1 MPRQKLSMLTMATSV
16 PMSLNVLLCGQTSG
30 QDILAPL
37 PRQSSRIRDDPMDHF
52 HGGGGERTVMVVL
65 TLDRCQV

>member
-16 PMSLNVLLCGQTSG
+16 PMISTYCSADRPAARISLRTSATIVR
-30 QDILAPL
+30 D
-37 PRQSSRIRDDPMDHF
+37 RDDPMDHF

-65 TLDRCQV
+65 TLDRCR